1 MVVAGFAACHT
12 VLVEGK
18 WVNYRE
24 QPPLLLLLLLLPQ
37 SGITIGGLF
46 AITTTTT
53 TALNGKERKGGTNF
67 CQAQAQEAQ
76 QQQTELRLKRA
87 TAHWANSVRA
97 QENKGIS
104 LLMKSLSFSVCVCVC
119 HLRTHRVPLHG
130 CPSPPR
136 SLGQSVSQTPQSP
149 QSKPSSHL
157 WAPSK

>member
-1 MVVAGFAACHT
+1 MVVVAGFAACHT

-24 QPPLLLLLLLLPQ
+24 QPPLLLLLLLPQ

-104 LLMKSLSFSVCVCVC
+104 LLMKSLSFSVCVCVFA
-119 HLRTHRVPLHG
+119 RVPLHG
-130 CPSPPR
+130 CPSPSSPR